1 MTNRTANLS
10 ATGSLEAEAS
20 VKSLLSSTASVAVNF
35 GIQARVY
42 DNLLYATKYVG
53 EENIPQDIKRLRRQV
68 HDMMRR
74 MGQPVIVKKML
85 TIKDVENGYAERSA
99 NYDTIYGQ
107 TRNNDNLSWGTGFVS
122 KEKSKNEWINPSTG
136 QIVKEDYNPDPSWD
150 KAPKYRG
157 FGPSIVT
164 YLIEPDAAQDFFTLT
179 PTGAMMQVQTADVTM
194 GWFPQIHDNDLI
206 INVELDEYGHV
217 ISSEKRYQAKMGT
230 PVSIRGLDRRGRKDR
245 GEEFGNRHIV
255 NQTFPINLVPSN
267 NVLMNVEIDR

>member
-1 MTNRTANLS
+1 MTDRTANLS
-10 ATGSLEAEAS
+10 ATGNLDSETS
-20 VKSLLSSTASVAVNF
+20 VKSFLSVAASIATDL
-35 GIQARVY
+35 GIYARVY
-42 DNLLYATKYVG
+42 NDLLYATKYVG
-53 EENIPQDIKRLRRQV
+53 EENTPQDIKRLRRQV

-85 TIKDVENGYAERSA
+85 TIKDVEDGYAERSA

-122 KEKSKNEWINPSTG
+122 KEKSKDEWINPSTG
-136 QIVKEDYNPDPSWD
+136 AIVKAIDSPGSGWAQ
-150 KAPKYRG
+150 APKYRG
-157 FGPSIVT
+157 FGPGIVT
-164 YLIEPDAAQDFFTLT
+164 YLIEPDATQDFFTLT

-217 ISSEKRYQAKMGT
+217 VNSEKRYQAKMGA
-230 PVSIRGLDRRGRKDR
+230 PVSIRGLDRRGRKDH